1 MSGKSEQVRAYAL
14 AQVGGPYI
22 YGATA
27 QPCTLA
33 YRMARM
39 DQYPEYADKIR
50 DACPALSGDG
60 VGCSGC
66 QYDGRIAH
74 DCAQLT
80 RYAAQ
85 AAGLTLPSGA
95 TSQWEDGD
103 WAASGLI
110 ATMPGGTVCFVYRRS
125 SGRMVHTG
133 VCLGDGTVIEAR
145 GHRDGV
151 VHGDAADYPWTHWG
165 ILRGMD
171 VPEGAG
177 LLPDYPV
184 LRKGAVGDDVHRLQE
199 QLLAAGYTVGGKG
212 ADGVFGAAT
221 REAVLALQR
230 DGGAKV
236 DGVVGEETWCLLDR
250 MATGPRYEVRIA
262 GLTEPVAR
270 RIIEAYGGTMTEQ
283 EVST

>member
-1 MSGKSEQVRAYAL
+1 MGGKSEQVRAYAL

-85 AAGLTLPSGA
+85 AA
-95 TSQWEDGD
+95 
-103 WAASGLI
+103 
-110 ATMPGGTVCFVYRRS
+110 PGGAGGKRALCQRAQR
-125 SGRMVHTG
+125 
-133 VCLGDGTVIEAR
+133 
-145 GHRDGV
+145 
-151 VHGDAADYPWTHWG
+151 
-165 ILRGMD
+165 
-171 VPEGAG
+171 AG
-177 LLPDYPV
+177 LLFPGRQP
-184 LRKGAVGDDVHRLQE
+184 L
-199 QLLAAGYTVGGKG
+199 
-212 ADGVFGAAT
+212 
-221 REAVLALQR
+221 
-230 DGGAKV
+230 
-236 DGVVGEETWCLLDR
+236 
-250 MATGPRYEVRIA
+250 
-262 GLTEPVAR
+262 
-270 RIIEAYGGTMTEQ
+270 
-283 EVST
+283 